1 MEIEP
6 FGYLSV
12 KNINI
17 EDFCIKII
25 ENFQKTGKTDN
36 MKFKHEFLGPVNI
49 IIEKKF
55 LLIYFENIGKT
66 IRIFQNP
73 IIIKNE
79 RDLEFGKIFD
89 KDSLET
95 FFSIYSNDYD
105 IYDDNSIINLEE
117 ALINIPKELKLKKRR
132 PNEYDLF
139 SSLNYKKEMPET
151 GINDIIE
158 TNNLTPVNLYSLNIK
173 RDQNLEIILENRDY
187 FIDEI
192 LKFIS
197 SQDITLK
204 IFGCDGIGKSLTF
217 LYLTSLRND
226 FKIIYFNLKEINQ
239 SNNKLKLIEYQ
250 LMIYFS
256 TDVTDIKEKD
266 QKEKLC
272 KYFYQNY
279 LEKIQLLENEFDK
292 DSDFWDI
299 LEYLIHKNDNN
310 LKKLVYIIDQYKSE
324 NENFNKVNT
333 IQKMIIEK
341 KKNIKL
347 IISSSL
353 NDKSVKSDFIGVLK
367 NFEKKEENINK
378 NKVIKNIDDL
388 IDKQCDKIFK
398 DYSPNQDY
406 MNDMTSYDKLN
417 FKDYFPRIKIF
428 NKKISQ
434 ETYIKNIPKISSND
448 NETKSIPINERVKI
462 IYLNNLISVKNIV
475 NEKKELLNLLTNFHY
490 NPKYYYKLKQ
500 FSENFKKLS
509 LKEIYPI
516 FLQNINTNISRK
528 IKEFY
533 KNYNLKTF
541 LNLDFEPIMV
551 GKLVL
556 LFSLVEDEVFMNFN
570 ELIRLIESF
579 PLKYI
584 KIIPINVEKDNIINI
599 DSNISNYKFKLKY
612 SFPFIKFI
620 ISKLIFDKGNHGC
633 LRHINQNNGLGVF
646 LEIQIKK
653 SIILDKIL
661 GEFEYRSFWSFDDLN
676 KSEQENCN
684 EGINIFNLRELNL
697 DDINKSNIDLIEKN
711 YYICPEKSNNKY
723 IDSILLIPDNKRKN
737 TFILIAFQITIKKNK
752 IYSLLEYHQATV
764 FASSKIKSVY
774 KIDISK
780 KYFVFVLAKD
790 YINDSTQNKLLIE
803 KIPFIFYSTIEKK
816 FYKNKIKKILDIL
829 YLFDDYYKVKDYQSI
844 IEEETFEHKRANL
857 LLLNSILNRKRRRD
871 NRGISKNIF
880 SFGRK
885 KIYNED
891 FSLILPQKIKDDIIT
906 NILKKEKDTI
916 TIEYISKINF
926 SRISEIPKED
936 NFLGVF
942 FYRKNY
948 FVYYKSLLLH
958 SNTNLSEEQKYQ
970 ILNIKQELIEKIF
983 LNINNE
989 NTILSIPKSDKIYTY
1004 EYFMEKINYKVS
1016 DVYIYYIYELEEKIS
1031 E

>member
-12 KNINI
+12 KDINI
-17 EDFCIKII
+17 EDFCIKIVN
-25 ENFQKTGKTDN
+25 NFKETGKTDN
-36 MKFKHEFLGPVNI
+36 MEFKHEILGPVSVL
-49 IIEKKF
+49 IENKD
-55 LLIYFENIGKT
+55 LLINFENIGKT
-66 IRIFQNP
+66 VRIFQNP
-73 IIIKNE
+73 IILKNE
-79 RDLEFGKIFD
+79 KNIGIGKIFN

-117 ALINIPKELKLKKRR
+117 ALINIPKELKLKERR

-139 SSLNYKKEMPET
+139 SSLNYKKEMPKA

-173 RDQNLEIILENRDY
+173 REENLEIIIENRDY

-197 SQDITLK
+197 TQNITLK

-217 LYLTSLRND
+217 LYLTSLRFD

-256 TDVTDIKEKD
+256 TDLTDLKEKE

-279 LEKIQLLENEFDK
+279 LKKIQLLENEFDK
-292 DSDFWDI
+292 DSDFWNI
-299 LEYLIHKNDNN
+299 LDYLIRKNDNN

-324 NENFNKVNT
+324 NDTFNKVNT

-353 NDKSVKSDFIGVLK
+353 NDMNVKSDFIGVLK
-367 NFEKKEENINK
+367 NFEKKKENINK
-378 NKVIKNIDDL
+378 NKVMKNVDDL
-388 IDKQCDKIFK
+388 IDKQCDEIFK

-406 MNDMTSYDKLN
+406 MNDMAAYDKLS

-434 ETYIKNIPKISSND
+434 ETNIKNIPEISSND
-448 NETKSIPINERVKI
+448 NKTKTIPINERVKI
-462 IYLNNLISVKNIV
+462 IYLNNLISVKNIA
-475 NEKKELLNLLTNFHY
+475 NETKEFLNLLTNFDY
-490 NPKYYYKLKQ
+490 NPKYYYKLKK
-500 FSENFKKLS
+500 FSENYKKLS
-509 LKEIYPI
+509 LKEKYPI

-541 LNLDFEPIMV
+541 LNLDFDQIMV
-551 GKLVL
+551 ANLVL
-556 LFSLVEDEVFMNFN
+556 LFSLVEDEVIINFN
-570 ELIRLIESF
+570 DLIPLIESF

-584 KIIPINVEKDNIINI
+584 KIIPINVKNDNIINI
-599 DSNISNYKFKLKY
+599 DSNISNYNFKLKY

-620 ISKLIFDKGNHGC
+620 ISRLIFDKGNHGC
-633 LRHINQNNGLGVF
+633 LRHINQNNGLGIF

-661 GEFEYRSFWSFDDLN
+661 GEFEYRSFWSFDDLG
-676 KSEQENCN
+676 KSDQENFK
-684 EGINIFNLRELNL
+684 EEIDIFNLRELNL
-697 DDINKSNIDLIEKN
+697 DDINKSNIDLTEKN

-752 IYSLLEYHQATV
+752 IYSLLEYHQATL
-764 FASSKIKSVY
+764 FASSKIKGVY

-780 KYFVFVLAKD
+780 NYFVFVLAKD
-790 YINDSTQNKLLIE
+790 YINDSTQNILFIE

-816 FYKNKIKKILDIL
+816 FYKNKIKEILDIS

-844 IEEETFEHKRANL
+844 IEEESFEQKRANL

-891 FSLILPQKIKDDIIT
+891 FCLILPQKIKDDIIT

-958 SNTNLSEEQKYQ
+958 SNTYLSEEQKYQ

-989 NTILSIPKSDKIYTY
+989 NTILSKSEKIYTY
-1004 EYFMEKINYKVS
+1004 EYFMENIHYKVS
-1016 DVYIYYIYELEEKIS
+1016 DVYIYYIYELEEKKQ